1 MQVCLF
7 CRLIY
12 SGVFFADLYSDS
24 GFQKINIS
32 KRMADEEKNGMSM
45 GKEVEI

>member
-1 MQVCLF
+1 MQYVYLSHNLLWSFFGDF
-7 CRLIY
+7 C
-12 SGVFFADLYSDS
+12 SDS